1 LIDAPGNILT
11 EPFGEILGARGHAG
25 PTRFTWI
32 MVTAIHVGSRKIPR
46 RNQRFFTG
54 ITEIQRKKL
63 NATAQRFQ
71 FNKTCFGTG
80 KKIV

>member
-32 MVTAIHVGSRKIPR
+32 MVTESMLGQGKFPAEIKDFSLASPKSNA
-46 RNQRFFTG
+46 RN
-54 ITEIQRKKL
+54 
-63 NATAQRFQ
+63 
-71 FNKTCFGTG
+71 
-80 KKIV
+80 